1 MTEQEKRNCEGL
13 MYLTWDM
20 FDSPDQP
27 GSGYKF
33 MEREPVLLLDGVLHI
48 TDRKNFT
55 KIVRAYVTPSAAKRL
70 ALSMNDSHRI
80 GKAILLRVPCPKKKK
95 KLIKALLELGAWR
108 VAVQR
113 NGKNELVYFDTDE
126 QQEEGFYQWILKE

>member
-33 MEREPVLLLDGVLHI
+33 MEREPVLALDGAIHMMS
-48 TDRKNFT
+48 RKMYT
-55 KIVRAYVTPSAAKRL
+55 EIVRAYVSPNIARQL
-70 ALSMNDSHRI
+70 GLSMNDSHRI
-80 GKAILLRVPCPKKKK
+80 GKAILLRVPDAKKKRDLFEG
-95 KLIKALLELGAWR
+95 LIAMGVPRIAL
-108 VAVQR
+108 QR
-113 NGKNELVYFDTDE
+113 NGMHDLVYFDTDDQKE
-126 QQEEGFYQWILKE
+126 RGIFNWILKE

>member
-33 MEREPVLLLDGVLHI
+33 MEREPVLALDRAIHLQK
-48 TDRKNFT
+48 RKMFT
-55 KIVRAYVTPSAAKRL
+55 EILIGYVSPHQARKLS
-70 ALSMNDSHRI
+70 LSMNDSHRI
-80 GKAILLRVPCPKKKK
+80 GKAITLRSACPKKRID
-95 KLIKALLELGAWR
+95 LIEGLVLQGIKR
-108 VAVQR
+108 IAVDKR
-113 NGKNELVYFDTDE
+113 EEKVYFDTDD
-126 QQEEGFYQWILKE
+126 QKQRGLFIWNL